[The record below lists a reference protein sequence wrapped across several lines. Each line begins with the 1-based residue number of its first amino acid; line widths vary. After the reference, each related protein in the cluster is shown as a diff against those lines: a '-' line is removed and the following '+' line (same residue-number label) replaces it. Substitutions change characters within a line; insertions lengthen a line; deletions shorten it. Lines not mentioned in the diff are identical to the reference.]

1 MNALHALSPSSPAC
15 RRLAFRALGLGL
27 SRSIATTAARPAKK
41 SRSAGAAAAAVA
53 AKELQTKNDRP
64 GPLPKQPP
72 HPPRPD
78 LPGGHPADHGEF
90 IWVYTHIESGHIV
103 YSHKSVM
110 RPTKAQEQLP
120 YTGKK
125 LVPAHL
131 RKDYWRP
138 MAAIQFPP
146 GLGVVGRSVHQK
158 LRELKHRHELE
169 WADSEDT
176 ERAAELYNMT
186 KRERGEALNDQKANC
201 IADMAAVLQGQTRG
215 NLVTYKA
222 GTYWYPEELEKIGN
236 EKRERKRAA
245 KEAAAAAKVAAK
257 AAAAAGEAPAA
268 DVPAAAP
275 EKVVEPPAAKDEQ
288 AVEEKTKLHLAK
300 IFWADANDSR
310 YAQSWSKNVTHFPG
324 LPAKDT
330 QWQNPM
336 LQQRPNKLEGNWY
349 LKKKAKEAQAELLKH
364 EVTIEAPRPVEA

>member
-1 MNALHALSPSSPAC
+1 MNALHALSPSSPVC

-27 SRSIATTAARPAKK
+27 SRSIATTAARSAKK

-53 AKELQTKNDRP
+53 AKELQTKSDRP

-110 RPTKAQEQLP
+110 RPTKAQEQMP

-125 LVPAHL
+125 LVPALL

-146 GLGVVGRSVHQK
+146 GLGVVGRSVYQK
-158 LRELKHRHELE
+158 LRELKQRHELE

-176 ERAAELYNMT
+176 ERAAELYHMS
-186 KRERGEALNDQKANC
+186 KRERGAALNDQKANC

-215 NLVTYKA
+215 NLVAYKA
-222 GTYWYPEELEKIGN
+222 GTYWYPEELEKIAN
-236 EKRERKRAA
+236 DKKEQKRVA
-245 KEAAAAAKVAAK
+245 KEAAAAAKAAAK
-257 AAAAAGEAPAA
+257 AAAAAGEAP
-268 DVPAAAP
+268 
-275 EKVVEPPAAKDEQ
+275 PPAAVPVKAVATKEEQ
-288 AVEEKTKLHLAK
+288 AVDAGETKLHLAK
-300 IFWADANDSR
+300 IFWADPNDSY
-310 YAQSWSKNVTHFPG
+310 YARSWSENVTHLPG

-330 QWQNPM
+330 EWQNPT
-336 LQQRPNKLEGNWY
+336 LQQRPNKLEGNWH
-349 LKKKAKEAQAELLKH
+349 LKKLAKEAEAEMLKQ